1 MPIMPSDAE
10 FKHVISQIVSD
21 MHDPRQ
27 SAAHSDFGVID
38 VEQGITRDGFNT
50 FDRAGGCS
58 MMAVD
63 GGSASVLDAGSF
75 VVAAVRVGSALYA
88 DRQYVPGTEQEMH
101 LLHLSASELA
111 SAYSI
116 FFGKTVGGEPPDVP
130 RGLDEALG
138 RIRTLLEWK
147 HLEDILRD
155 DIPSG
160 TVLAFDGA
168 LWAGIKGI
176 GDMLARIVDS
186 ARKKRIILCGIS
198 KKSMLTHLS
207 RPLIPA
213 VQMAGDAQFPNSM
226 WFYRVDAPGYSEKL
240 YGEVYVA
247 RFHPRS
253 GYAFRVD
260 LALPPG
266 IEPTDAMARI
276 AYHAND
282 PTYAGY
288 PYPLARAH
296 NDVAFS
302 RSEVEGLRSKL
313 RDEALGSGMDPAEWQ
328 LTFQNFHDVLDMN
341 R

>member
-1 MPIMPSDAE
+1 
-10 FKHVISQIVSD
+10 
-21 MHDPRQ
+21 
-27 SAAHSDFGVID
+27 
-38 VEQGITRDGFNT
+38 
-50 FDRAGGCS
+50 
-58 MMAVD
+58 
-63 GGSASVLDAGSF
+63 
-75 VVAAVRVGSALYA
+75 
-88 DRQYVPGTEQEMH
+88 MH

-111 SAYSI
+111 NAYSI
-116 FFGKTVGGEPPDVP
+116 FFGKTVGGEPPDAP

-147 HLEDILRD
+147 HLEDILAS
-155 DIPSG
+155 DIQPG

-176 GDMLARIVDS
+176 GEMLARIVEA
-186 ARKKRIILCGIS
+186 AREKDIILCGIS

-213 VQMAGDAQFPNSM
+213 VQMAGDAAFPGRM
-226 WFYRVDAPGYSEKL
+226 WHYRLDAPGYGDKL
-240 YGEVYVA
+240 YGEVHVA

-260 LALPPG
+260 LGLPPG
-266 IEPTDAMARI
+266 TAAAEAMSRL

-282 PTYAGY
+282 PTYVGY
-288 PYPLARAH
+288 PYPLARVH

-302 RSEVEGLRSKL
+302 RSEVEGLRNRL
-313 RDEALGSGMDPAEWQ
+313 RDEALRSGMDPAEWQ
-328 LTFQNFHDVLDMN
+328 LTFQDFHDVLDMN